1 MFFHFLITLFM
12 LFFSLGCSSDSED
25 TEKLE
30 GKKSTS
36 LERSERIKNLESE
49 IKTLRWEITRL
60 TLKMRTVNG
69 SSLVKDK
76 KTGLWHYDVERVPFT
91 GRALE
96 SYPDGSPRAEA
107 NFLNGQK
114 DGMER
119 FWYPNGKIKE
129 EGQWFDGLANGIMST
144 WDEEG
149 RPERIVRYKK
159 GDLIEILTE

>member
-1 MFFHFLITLFM
+1 MRIIRIIAVLVLLHYV
-12 LFFSLGCSSDSED
+12 GCSSDSED
-25 TEKLE
+25 TEKTA

-36 LERSERIKNLESE
+36 LERGERIKNLESE
-49 IKTLRWEITRL
+49 LKTLRWEITRL
-60 TLKMRTVNG
+60 ALKMRSVNG

-107 NFLNGQK
+107 DFLNGQK